1 MTTPLFISE
10 SVPLEIRNILKA
22 LDIGAKVR
30 FRGEDGEISFVSDQY
45 ITICTRKIPD
55 PVHRYGYRAVNV
67 LVYPHE
73 WDDLEIDDSYF
84 KKYTS
89 QAVLFYILDKND
101 VPTLQSQGQVLDN
114 RMYKM
119 ALNWEYFFRYRT
131 K

>member
-10 SVPLEIRNILKA
+10 SVSLEIRNILKA

-84 KKYTS
+84 KNK
-89 QAVLFYILDKND
+89 KNYHGKTND
-101 VPTLQSQGQVLDN
+101 HPGNEMLPDIKD
-114 RMYKM
+114 R
-119 ALNWEYFFRYRT
+119 
-131 K
+131 

>member
-1 MTTPLFISE
+1 M
-10 SVPLEIRNILKA
+10 EIRNILKA

-84 KKYTS
+84 KNK
-89 QAVLFYILDKND
+89 KNYHGKTND
-101 VPTLQSQGQVLDN
+101 HPGNEMLPDIKD
-114 RMYKM
+114 R
-119 ALNWEYFFRYRT
+119 
-131 K
+131 